1 MDDTYEIFYDHMET
15 LDSFLNV
22 NGYENTNPD
31 YRNLDSE
38 EFFKAI
44 NEKYTSNKELSSV
57 IGDTNEFRAMFSG
70 IFEHKTIKNKRI
82 FVYFCSAPLGENMT
96 GRVQHFLRILC
107 QIKNCKNG
115 VIIVDRELSASAV
128 KSLNNVKDLSTD
140 SPDVYNIKMFTDKTF
155 IDIVNNNFV
164 PKVKQIMSIE
174 EAKEFC
180 KDNRVNITKLS
191 KMIVDEPLCSFYM
204 ANIGNIMVLERDTG
218 ISDNILSTQLVYK
231 FVTTVPFKRKTT
243 VRK

>member
-1 MDDTYEIFYDHMET
+1 MDDTYEIFYDHMGT
-15 LDSFLNV
+15 LDSFLKV
-22 NGYENTNPD
+22 NGYINTNPD
-31 YRNLDSE
+31 YTDLDPDD
-38 EFFKAI
+38 FFAAI
-44 NEKYTSNKELSSV
+44 NSIYTSNKELSNV

-70 IFEHKTIKNKRI
+70 IFEHKAIKNKRI
-82 FVYFCSAPLGENMT
+82 FVYFCSAPLGDNMT

-115 VIIVDRELSASAV
+115 VIIVDREFSASAI
-128 KSLNNVKDLSTD
+128 KSLNSVKDLSTD

-174 EAKEFC
+174 EAKKFC
-180 KDNRVNITKLS
+180 KDNRVNSIKLP

-231 FVTTVPFKRKTT
+231 YVTTVPFKRKAPA
-243 VRK
+243 RR